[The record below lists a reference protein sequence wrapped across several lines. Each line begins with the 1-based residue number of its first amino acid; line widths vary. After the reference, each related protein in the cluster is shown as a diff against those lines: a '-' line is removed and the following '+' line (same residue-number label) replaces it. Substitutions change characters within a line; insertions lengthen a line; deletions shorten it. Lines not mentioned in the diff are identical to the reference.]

1 MKQEVVNRIIQENRR
16 GYNQIAEKFS
26 NTRKYPWREFNIFK
40 EYVKHGDAVLDAG
53 CGNGRLYNFLLDK
66 KINYSGL
73 DSSKQLIA
81 IAKREYPNI
90 NFIIGDIAAMP
101 YPDNSFDVTFCIATF
116 HHIPGDKLR
125 QKVISEFQR
134 VLKPGG
140 YLLMTNWNLL
150 NLQWWPILMKYSI
163 KKLFGR
169 SQLDWRDIQ
178 KPWKD
183 NYGVVATNRY
193 LHAFTKGETK
203 NLLQKNNFQIVKQ
216 FYTKKEKKTNWLQG
230 YNLISISRKK

>member
-26 NTRKYPWREFNIFK
+26 NTRKYPWREFNTFK
-40 EYVKHGDAVLDAG
+40 AYVKHGQAVLDAG

-81 IAKREYPNI
+81 IAKREHPNI
-90 NFIIGDIAAMP
+90 NFGVGDITVMP
-101 YPDNSFDVTFCIATF
+101 YPDNSFDVIFCIATL

-125 QKVISEFQR
+125 QKVISEFRR

-140 YLLMTNWNLL
+140 YLLMTNWNLF
-150 NLQWWPILMKYSI
+150 NLQWWPALMKYSL
-163 KKLFGR
+163 KKLFGQN
-169 SQLDWRDIQ
+169 QLDWRDVQ

-183 NYGVVATNRY
+183 NYGAVTTNRY
-193 LHAFTKGETK
+193 LHAFTKNEVK
-203 NLLQKNNFQIVKQ
+203 EILKRNNFSHIEQ
-216 FYTKKEKKTNWLQG
+216 FYSKKYSPANWIRG
-230 YNLISISRKK
+230 FNLVSIAR